1 MKRFYCSTN
10 IRDKGIAIDIYT
22 IYKLEETE
30 MGNTVIWHCFKG
42 KHEYDI
48 VKEKITAVMYKL
60 EKLYKLSKEDK
71 I

>member
-1 MKRFYCSTN
+1 MKKFYYGTN
-10 IRDKGIAIDIYT
+10 LQGKSVAIDIYT

-48 VKEKITAVMYKL
+48 VKENITAIMYRLDRLFREGIK
-60 EKLYKLSKEDK
+60 
-71 I
+71 